1 MKQPAVQVQVQVQR
15 RGGEGRG
22 REGIRQRDA
31 CRQGQSVFQ
40 VHQVE
45 CNAKDTRSKGVR
57 YDDELPVQTDDPS
70 CRVSCNTGH

>member
-1 MKQPAVQVQVQVQR
+1 MKHPAVQMQVQVQVQVQGK
-15 RGGEGRG
+15 GG
-22 REGIRQRDA
+22 EGIRQRDA

-45 CNAKDTRSKGVR
+45 CNAKDKRSKGVC
-57 YDDELPVQTDDPS
+57 YDDELPVETDDRS